1 MSGRLATEHCARHG
15 AAHRDLSLEKLNAMN
30 RE

>member
-15 AAHRDLSLEKLNAMN
+15 AVHRDRSLEKLNAMI